1 MGVGLVVVLE
11 VIVLVCIF
19 NDLKL
24 NLFYIIFLELT
35 NAIWIL
41 GEGF

>member
-1 MGVGLVVVLE
+1 MRGLAVVLE

-19 NDLKL
+19 NVLKL
-24 NLFYIIFLELT
+24 NLFYSIFLELT
-35 NAIWIL
+35 NAMRVW